1 MGIKVSEGG
10 AGAVFFKIN
19 AKEGC
24 LVEGSGANKHKYE
37 PGRAA
42 LEGTLIG
49 LSTKHEIFEGDHSD
63 TVKLVL
69 ADKEAGKPNMHVTF
83 TIATGGDDE
92 VEGDASAF
100 GLRLLGRLNAIDV
113 GQPIEIRPWHVE
125 AGGKIGD
132 TVFESAYA
140 GCSVKQNGQSVT
152 EDYGNGV
159 TTLPGLEKHKIGN
172 REVADKTPWNDLL
185 ASTLQQV
192 AAKIPQRGQQHQQA
206 STVAEGID
214 PTEAV
219 AAAEAAA
226 ASAPAAAAPTR
237 ESFRARA

>member
-1 MGIKVSEGG
+1 MGIKLSEG

-19 AKEGC
+19 GKEGC
-24 LVEGSGANKHKYE
+24 LVEGSGATRHKYE

-49 LSTKHEIFEGDHSD
+49 LSTKHEVFEGDHSD

-69 ADKEAGKPNMHVTF
+69 ADLEPGKPNMHVTF
-83 TIATGGDDE
+83 TIASGGDDE
-92 VEGDASAF
+92 TEGDASAF

-140 GCSVKQNGQSVT
+140 GCSVKQGGKPMT
-152 EDYGNGV
+152 EDYGNGI
-159 TTLPGLEKHKIGN
+159 TALPELPKHKIGN
-172 REVADKTPWNDLL
+172 KEVYDKSPWNDLL
-185 ASTLQQV
+185 AAVLQQV
-192 AAKIPQRGQQHQQA
+192 AAKIPQRGQQQTHA
-206 STVAEGID
+206 VSEGID
-214 PTEAV
+214 VGEAA
-219 AAAEAAA
+219 AAAEAAV
-226 ASAPAAAAPTR
+226 SAPVTQAPAR